1 MEKYKQEYRDYIN
14 KKVDE
19 ILSILDNVEF
29 EDAYEILKLAEYNLN
44 LNRNRCLFKF
54 QIIE

>member
-1 MEKYKQEYRDYIN
+1 MDKHKREYRDYIN

-19 ILSILDNVEF
+19 ILPILDNTEF
-29 EDAYEILKLAEYNLN
+29 EDAYEILKIAEYKLN